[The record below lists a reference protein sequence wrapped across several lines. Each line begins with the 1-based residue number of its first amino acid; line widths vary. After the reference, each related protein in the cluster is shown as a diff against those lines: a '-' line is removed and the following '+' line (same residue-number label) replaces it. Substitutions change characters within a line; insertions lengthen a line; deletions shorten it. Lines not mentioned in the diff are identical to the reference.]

1 MANTTKTGT
10 FTSYAAKK
18 PESAKKEALFPH
30 LFELS
35 APYFEKMKPS
45 FLRFIKQTAACF
57 ILVLGI
63 LLLRDVRMESKETA
77 NWENGSELLLD
88 EDLGKL
94 QFISSTE
101 EIAIPV
107 NGFIM
112 ETFAENGEYS
122 LIESEAME
130 PVFALMSGTVAETG
144 SDYMVIANE
153 NGTKTSYIGLIPG
166 HKAGAQVLQNEAIG
180 QLTGDTLTLKTIGGI
195 GYLDS
200 LAAPKELG

>member
-35 APYFEKMKPS
+35 APYFKKMKPS

-63 LLLRDVRMESKETA
+63 LLLRDARMESKETA

-88 EDLGKL
+88 EDLG
-94 QFISSTE
+94 
-101 EIAIPV
+101 
-107 NGFIM
+107 
-112 ETFAENGEYS
+112 
-122 LIESEAME
+122 
-130 PVFALMSGTVAETG
+130 
-144 SDYMVIANE
+144 
-153 NGTKTSYIGLIPG
+153 
-166 HKAGAQVLQNEAIG
+166 
-180 QLTGDTLTLKTIGGI
+180 
-195 GYLDS
+195 
-200 LAAPKELG
+200 

>member
-10 FTSYAAKK
+10 FTSYAVKK
-18 PESAKKEALFPH
+18 PESAKKEALFPR

-35 APYFEKMKPS
+35 TPYFEKMKPS

-63 LLLRDVRMESKETA
+63 LLLRDARMESKETA